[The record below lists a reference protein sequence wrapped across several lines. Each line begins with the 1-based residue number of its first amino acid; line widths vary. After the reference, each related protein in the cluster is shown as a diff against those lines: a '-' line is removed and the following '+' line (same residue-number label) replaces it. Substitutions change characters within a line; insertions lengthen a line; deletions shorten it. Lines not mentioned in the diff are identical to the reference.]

1 MTSPQPSTSSARQNN
16 DGAAKLR
23 VLDLPPFLAGRSVWF
38 DAKGYATVWHEG
50 KSKKVHVLVWEAAN
64 GPKPPKTE
72 IHHRDEDKGNWALSN
87 LELLTNT
94 EHQRLHAGWV
104 RDGDEWVAK
113 PCTACHAV
121 LPLSS
126 FYERKGY
133 TPSARCKPCHCKA
146 TDEWGRRNLEKR
158 RARALAYY
166 YRSGKARRHAG

>member
-1 MTSPQPSTSSARQNN
+1 MADQHHNAR
-16 DGAAKLR
+16 DCDAGTAKLR
-23 VLDLPPFLAGRSVWF
+23 VLDLPEYLRGRSIWF
-38 DAKGYATVWHEG
+38 DFKGYACVWHER
-50 KSKKVHVLVWEAAN
+50 KTKKLHVLIWEAAN

-104 RDGDEWVAK
+104 RENGVWTAK
-113 PCTACHAV
+113 PCTACNLV

-146 TDEWGRRNLEKR
+146 TDEWGRRNIEKR
-158 RARALAYY
+158 RARALAHYH
-166 YRSGKARRHAG
+166 RTAKAKRHAV